1 MKKLYLALLS
11 ASLCVSAFAQ
21 KPVVVVDYF
30 TSPSCTEAGVSA
42 LRGHVIAGLAET
54 ERINIIDVESEASLA
69 LEADRRSSE
78 QALGDLTA
86 RLGAMKTLGAN
97 YIVNG
102 VVSKIG
108 ADKKVSD
115 DGKVYYTGNVVYTL
129 KVVNTEDGTLV
140 GSETYT
146 FSSITGSVGST
157 QEEAIVAT
165 LKKANRAMKG
175 FVSKY
180 FKVSGAIVEMGE
192 IKGGKAKTCYI
203 NLGTSTGVSKGTK
216 CEVYEVKTIAGRE
229 AKVLIGTLT
238 VEEVVADDLSS
249 CKFVSGAPEILKAFQ
264 DGHPLT
270 IVTKEKVTL
279 TGIANAVGGIL

>member
-1 MKKLYLALLS
+1 MT
-11 ASLCVSAFAQ
+11 
-21 KPVVVVDYF
+21 DYHRYN
-30 TSPSCTEAGVSA
+30 G
-42 LRGHVIAGLAET
+42 
-54 ERINIIDVESEASLA
+54 
-69 LEADRRSSE
+69 RS
-78 QALGDLTA
+78 
-86 RLGAMKTLGAN
+86 
-97 YIVNG
+97 
-102 VVSKIG
+102 
-108 ADKKVSD
+108 
-115 DGKVYYTGNVVYTL
+115 
-129 KVVNTEDGTLV
+129 
-140 GSETYT
+140 
-146 FSSITGSVGST
+146 
-157 QEEAIVAT
+157 
-165 LKKANRAMKG
+165 RA